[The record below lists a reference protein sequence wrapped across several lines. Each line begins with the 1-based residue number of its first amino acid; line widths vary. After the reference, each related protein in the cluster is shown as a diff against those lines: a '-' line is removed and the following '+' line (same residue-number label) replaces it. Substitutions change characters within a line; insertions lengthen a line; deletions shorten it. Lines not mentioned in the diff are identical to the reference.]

1 MQRKSLIAALAVAA
15 VAVATAGTQAEAAI
29 PQGWVPVIQCTSLSG
44 TAQYTPG
51 LKYAAHANHEIV
63 TGTLAGCSDSA
74 GPIAGVGTFSAVL
87 SSPAATRN
95 VNNESGTFVINWPA
109 AAGLNP
115 TTGNVNT
122 MGPNA
127 SQYTVNGTDT
137 GGAYLGAPMSTA
149 WLVTSQTLGG
159 KKGNAVVSE
168 SFVNTLPLQIKENF
182 G

>member
-1 MQRKSLIAALAVAA
+1 MQRTSLIAALAVAA
-15 VAVATAGTQAEAAI
+15 VAASAGAQAQAAI
-29 PQGWVPVIQCTSLSG
+29 PQGYVPVIQCTSLAG

-63 TGTLAGCSDSA
+63 TGTLAGCSDLN

-87 SSPAATRN
+87 SSPAAT
-95 VNNESGTFVINWPA
+95 GTYVINWPA

-115 TTGNVNT
+115 TTGNLNT

-127 SQYTVNGTDT
+127 SLYTVNGTDT

-149 WLVTSQTLGG
+149 WLVTNQVLGG